1 MEHISLTF
9 KATRQLPKPVQIG
22 VVASGDLEVL
32 FKPATTGEL
41 QVKIITSQEN
51 SEPRWKFLFERI
63 IAATEMPAGELI
75 IHDSAATPG
84 VARLRI
90 EQAFE
95 ESEHE

>member
-1 MEHISLTF
+1 MEHISLTL
-9 KATRQLPKPVQIG
+9 KATRQLPKPVQVG

-32 FKPATTGEL
+32 FKPAATGEL

-63 IAATEMPAGELI
+63 VASTEMPTGELI

-95 ESEHE
+95 ESAHE